1 MAGVQ
6 QISDSRPI
14 VLVGG
19 GGHSQSICAA
29 GSPERLAAYVD
40 VRESPLMPLTY
51 LGNDSSLLEEP
62 GAADRWRVHIAV
74 VGIGAEALVRR
85 SCIIGR
91 YSRFEAATIIA
102 CDASV
107 AEGSEI
113 APGCAV
119 MRQAVVN
126 KAKIG
131 AHTVINTRAV
141 VEHGC
146 TIGSNCFIG
155 PGAVICGEVTIG
167 DNTFVG
173 AGAIVRNGVSIPSCA
188 TIGMGA
194 VVVNTIDKAGVY
206 VGTPAHGVSEKT
218 SPKPVIIIAEAGVNH
233 DGSLA
238 TAIEMVAAAAE
249 AGADYV
255 KFQTFKAENLVTAT
269 ADKAAYQKEACGES
283 ESQLGMLERLEL
295 SAADFI
301 TLSKECAKRNIGFMS
316 TPFDSESV
324 DELAPL
330 GMDYWKIPSG
340 EITNLPLLS
349 KIGGMGQKV
358 ILSTGMS
365 TLEEVDAAVSV
376 LERCGTP
383 RSNIILLHCNT
394 QYPTPPE
401 DVNLRALDSLRTL
414 GCASVGYSDHTSGTD
429 IPLAA
434 VALGASVIEKH
445 FTLDRNRKGPDH
457 KASLEPHELK
467 DMVSSIRRVSASLG
481 SVAKAVTQS
490 EKPNK
495 AIARKSIVAATD
507 IAEGDVFNETNLC
520 AKRPGSGISPMLWH
534 SLTGRTASRSYRK
547 DELIDFSEL

>member
-238 TAIEMVAAAAE
+238 TAIKMVAAAAE

-365 TLEEVDAAVSV
+365 TLEEVDAAVSCQ
-376 LERCGTP
+376 EAYCCGQTE
-383 RSNIILLHCNT
+383 N
-394 QYPTPPE
+394 
-401 DVNLRALDSLRTL
+401 
-414 GCASVGYSDHTSGTD
+414 GCLQKV
-429 IPLAA
+429 
-434 VALGASVIEKH
+434 
-445 FTLDRNRKGPDH
+445 
-457 KASLEPHELK
+457 
-467 DMVSSIRRVSASLG
+467 MSSR
-481 SVAKAVTQS
+481 
-490 EKPNK
+490 
-495 AIARKSIVAATD
+495 
-507 IAEGDVFNETNLC
+507 
-520 AKRPGSGISPMLWH
+520 
-534 SLTGRTASRSYRK
+534 
-547 DELIDFSEL
+547 